1 MKKVFFI
8 VCFLLSV
15 WNFTFAQD
23 FNDVYYIKHAVSGKY
38 LIAEP
43 GNPLATGKFVI
54 RDFNSITN
62 HEAAQFTMTNRS
74 YFEIVPGGNIMYYD
88 LRTKSGYSFSV
99 SSGVVF
105 PNSAN
110 ANEYSVV
117 KLTETGGSQSYY
129 LQIRARTSF
138 YGAPQN
144 KYITPASSAEGA
156 SVGVDDLEPTEWIL
170 QTAGEISPIP
180 VLISHNPAVDAIDA
194 SSTADITLTF
204 SKNINWAASPNV
216 TITNN
221 RTGATIVPTGFTST
235 GKVLAITHAPLDD
248 YEIYTISIPV
258 GSITNYESDISWS
271 FATGIYNIARGKST
285 TTSSFLAPGYTGA
298 KVVDG
303 ILNVPASDN
312 PSRWITAADG
322 GVQWLEIDLDGQF
335 AIRYLTIYRDG
346 AQGQQKNK
354 EFQVQALVND
364 NWVPFVSETDYTASI
379 YSKVLEGELPVTNK
393 VRYYVPSY
401 TNNRVRL
408 YEIEIFGYSS
418 TRTGL
423 NDKTAQTAAV
433 SVYSRDNTIFAV
445 SNSSNLIRQISL
457 YNAQGQ
463 LIYANDKINAPA
475 YTINQQITVPGVYI
489 VKLVTEQGVKTVKI
503 FNK

>member
-1 MKKVFFI
+1 MRKVFFI

-15 WNFTFAQD
+15 WNITFAQD
-23 FNDVYYIKHAVSGKY
+23 FSDVYYIKHATTGKY

-43 GNPLATGKFVI
+43 NNPLNTGRFVI
-54 RDFNSITN
+54 RDFSSITN
-62 HEAAQFTMTNRS
+62 HEAAQFTLESRT
-74 YFEIVPGGNIMYYD
+74 YFEIAPDANIVYYD

-99 SSGVVF
+99 GSGITF
-105 PNSAN
+105 PNSAK

-117 KLTETGGSQSYY
+117 HLTEAGDSQSYY
-129 LQIRARTSF
+129 LQIRARSSF

-144 KYITPASSAEGA
+144 KYIAPAGSAEGA
-156 SVGVDDLEPTEWIL
+156 PVGVDDLEPTEWIL

-180 VLISHNPAVDAIDA
+180 VLISHTPAIDAIDA
-194 SSTADITLTF
+194 STSADITLTF
-204 SKNINWAASPNV
+204 SKDINWAASPNV

-221 RTGATIVPTGFTST
+221 RTGATIVPTGFTTT
-235 GKVLAITHAPLDD
+235 GKVLAISHAPLDA
-248 YEIYTISIPV
+248 YEIYTISISV

-322 GVQWLEIDLDGQF
+322 GEQWLEIDLDGRF

-346 AQGQQKNK
+346 AQGQQKNN
-354 EFQVQALVND
+354 EFQLQALKND
-364 NWVPFVSETDYTASI
+364 EWVPFVSETDYTASI

-393 VRYYVPSY
+393 VRYYVPNY
-401 TNNRVRL
+401 KNNRVRL
-408 YEIEIFGYSS
+408 YEIELFGYAAEQS
-418 TRTGL
+418 GL
-423 NDKTAQTAAV
+423 NETATQAV
-433 SVYSRDNTIFAV
+433 AVYSKDNTISAV
-445 SNSSNLIRQISL
+445 SNSSNLIQQIL
-457 YNAQGQ
+457 IYNAQGR
-463 LIYANDKINAPA
+463 LIYANNKVNAPS
-475 YTINQQITVPGVYI
+475 YSIHQQITIPGVYI
-489 VKLVTEQGVKTVKI
+489 VKLITEQGVQNVKVLTQ
-503 FNK
+503 